1 MRIEISLRLTQ
12 QPGALASGWFFWD
25 AFNATE
31 PGVSLKM
38 NEKSSLVKL
47 YYSDVGLLTYACGE
61 AMRKNILFE
70 DKGPNL
76 GGVYENAVIQE
87 LVSCGHEVY
96 YYNSKRLGELDF
108 LMEYGT
114 GTLPIEVKS
123 GKDYYVHSAINNV
136 LKVEDFGIKEAAV
149 FTGYDLSVNENITY
163 YPVYMAGFM
172 REDIE
177 AAIVEPITF

>member
-1 MRIEISLRLTQ
+1 
-12 QPGALASGWFFWD
+12 
-25 AFNATE
+25 
-31 PGVSLKM
+31 
-38 NEKSSLVKL
+38 
-47 YYSDVGLLTYACGE
+47 
-61 AMRKNILFE
+61 
-70 DKGPNL
+70 
-76 GGVYENAVIQE
+76 
-87 LVSCGHEVY
+87 
-96 YYNSKRLGELDF
+96 
-108 LMEYGT
+108 MEYGT